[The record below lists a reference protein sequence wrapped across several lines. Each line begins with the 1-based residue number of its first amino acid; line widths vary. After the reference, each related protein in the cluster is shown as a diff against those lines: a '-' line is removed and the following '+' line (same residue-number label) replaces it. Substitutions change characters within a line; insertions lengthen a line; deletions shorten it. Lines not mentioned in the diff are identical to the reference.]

1 MKDEDGRSSIGHSRR
16 DRVSSLGGCT
26 FPVEESTTVMV
37 RHDSLAT
44 IFVWKAK
51 VGFVRGF
58 LSQIRPPGIPKYLRV
73 GQGGAQSLSP
83 DL

>member
-26 FPVEESTTVMV
+26 FPVEESTIVMV

-44 IFVWKAK
+44 ILYVWIAK

-73 GQGGAQSLSP
+73 GQGGGQSP